1 MEKMLKNITF
11 SADRRL
17 IKLAREKAKK
27 ENSSLNEKFRKW
39 LESYTNSGKKGKD
52 YLELMDSLSY
62 FKIDSKFTR
71 EEMNER

>member
-27 ENSSLNEKFRKW
+27 ENSSLNEKFRNW
-39 LESYTNSGKKGKD
+39 LEEYTSNKDKSKAYNQIMSKMSYVNAGR
-52 YLELMDSLSY
+52 
-62 FKIDSKFTR
+62 KFTR